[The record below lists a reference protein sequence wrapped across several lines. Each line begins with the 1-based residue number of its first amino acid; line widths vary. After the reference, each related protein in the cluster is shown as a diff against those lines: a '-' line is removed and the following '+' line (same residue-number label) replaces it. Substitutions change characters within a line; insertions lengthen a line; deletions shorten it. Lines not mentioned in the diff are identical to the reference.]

1 VVDEAKVESEEHG
14 LVAKGDGWYVVNARD
29 VRWLHREGRGA
40 VCHIEGDQ
48 DWPQFGANLYVL
60 QPGEP
65 MAMYHWEAD
74 QEGFFVLSG
83 EALLI
88 VEGEERPLKQWDYVH
103 CPKGTNHVVV
113 GAGSGPSAVLALGA
127 RIDSVDN
134 PNWGGYQKNDVAQRH
149 GASSEEETTD
159 PKVAYAR
166 FERRQFTRFRDE
178 WLP

>member
-1 VVDEAKVESEEHG
+1 
-14 LVAKGDGWYVVNARD
+14 
-29 VRWLHREGRGA
+29 
-40 VCHIEGDQ
+40 
-48 DWPQFGANLYVL
+48 
-60 QPGEP
+60 

-113 GAGSGPSAVLALGA
+113 GAGSGPSVVLALGA

-134 PNWGGYQKNDVAQRH
+134 PNWGGYHVNETAQRH

>member
-1 VVDEAKVESEEHG
+1 VVDEAKVEPEEHG

-40 VCHIEGDQ
+40 YCDIEGDV

-60 QPGEP
+60 EPGEP

-103 CPKGTNHVVV
+103 CPKGTDHVVV

-134 PNWGGYQKNDVAQRH
+134 PNWGGYHVNEVAARH
-149 GASSEEETTD
+149 GASSERETTD
-159 PKVAYAR
+159 PQVAYAR
-166 FERRQFTRFRDE
+166 FERRQLTRFRDK